1 MLVINLTDIYF
12 LETPWQN
19 ERLHLIKWS
28 LRSSRTNLCGTNCDK
43 VQMSSDESGVESG
56 DEHIFIN
63 HPLPWRSSK
72 VEKFFTTLDEAA
84 YQGKSPQAKRQMK
97 KRCMGEISSRE
108 KPDNIPK

>member
-1 MLVINLTDIYF
+1 MGQIVI
-12 LETPWQN
+12 
-19 ERLHLIKWS
+19 
-28 LRSSRTNLCGTNCDK
+28 RSM
-43 VQMSSDESGVESG
+43 MSSDESGVESG
-56 DEHIFIN
+56 DEHVFIN

-72 VEKFFTTLDEAA
+72 VEKFFTNLDEAA